1 MAIRCRSL
9 KTHIL
14 PIQNSNCDYLNFRD
28 EKARKDWSG
37 IEVEI
42 SFKERL
48 AIKVQRDKRARE
60 DPLVLRDILVH
71 QGQMDFKGS
80 KVIKEHQEKSDVQEE
95 R

>member
-1 MAIRCRSL
+1 MR
-9 KTHIL
+9 
-14 PIQNSNCDYLNFRD
+14 DYVNFRD

-48 AIKVQRDKRARE
+48 ATKVQRAKRVRE
-60 DPLVLRDILVH
+60 APLVLRGILVH
-71 QGQMDFKGS
+71 QGQMDSKGS